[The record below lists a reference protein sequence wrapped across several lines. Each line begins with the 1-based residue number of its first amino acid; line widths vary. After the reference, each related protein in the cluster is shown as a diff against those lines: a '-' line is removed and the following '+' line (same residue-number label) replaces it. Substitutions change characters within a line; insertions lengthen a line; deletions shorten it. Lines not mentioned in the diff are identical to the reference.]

1 VAAAFRRPGRAS
13 MREVA
18 ELAGVAMS
26 SVSRVLSD
34 HPDVS
39 PAMRERVHAAVEQ
52 LGYKPDLL
60 AQSLRRRET
69 RSVGFVVSDV
79 SNQLFA
85 EIVKGA
91 ETALREAGYSMLL
104 TNSEN
109 DPDLDADHVRLFE
122 RRRVDGLILSLAQE
136 GHPPTIE
143 LLEQLDV
150 PIVLIDRD
158 LPPSIPASR
167 VLSDHR
173 TGMTAAV
180 DHLLDL
186 GHRRIAFI
194 AGQPTRPSR
203 ERRQAFEDAFAARG
217 LGRTYELREGTF
229 SMESGERLTA
239 ELLADATPPTALI
252 AGGNQLMLGALRV
265 ISDRGL
271 ELGRDLSFIGCDDV
285 PVTSIYRPPIAVVR
299 RDNVALGRAAAELL
313 LGQIR
318 DGAPPSEV
326 LLPTEFV
333 SRPSCGPYVGET
345 DVSPTSPT
353 DGLRGRPSPPQA
365 RP

>member
-1 VAAAFRRPGRAS
+1 GRRHQRRLPHRLTTMSEHEHPPVVDQSVLKNTLDGPAAGGGRRASRPG

-18 ELAGVAMS
+18 QAAGVAMS

-39 PAMRERVHAAVEQ
+39 PSMRERVFAAVEQ

-60 AQSLRRRET
+60 AESLRRRET

-150 PIVLIDRD
+150 PIVVIDRD

-186 GHRRIAFI
+186 GHRKIAFV

-217 LGRTYELREGTF
+217 LPRTYQVSEGTF
-229 SMESGERLTA
+229 SIESGTRLTRD
-239 ELLADATPPTALI
+239 LLDGAAPPTALI
-252 AGGNQLMLGALRV
+252 PAGN
-265 ISDRGL
+265 
-271 ELGRDLSFIGCDDV
+271 
-285 PVTSIYRPPIAVVR
+285 
-299 RDNVALGRAAAELL
+299 
-313 LGQIR
+313 
-318 DGAPPSEV
+318 
-326 LLPTEFV
+326 
-333 SRPSCGPYVGET
+333 
-345 DVSPTSPT
+345 
-353 DGLRGRPSPPQA
+353 
-365 RP
+365 